1 MTSRR
6 ALGYSGA
13 PAPNRLFMSQQ
24 EHTATHRLEERFR
37 KIARLEHAETFL
49 DWDRSV
55 MMPPGGNAPR
65 ADALAELASLTHE
78 LRADPSVGAWLD
90 EAEADVEAGDAAT
103 VERASLR
110 EMRRE
115 WLDASA
121 VPSDLVRAQ
130 VFAGARCEQGWRT
143 QRLANDWHGFLDNFR
158 PVVKLAREEAAARQA
173 AAPARFKSP
182 YDALLD
188 RHCRG
193 DDQAL
198 VTRVFDALRTR
209 LPALLQEVTEKQESL
224 DALPAGHYPVAAQ
237 KALSERVMRRLGF
250 DFENGRLDTSLHPFS
265 TGVRGDQR
273 ITTRYRESEFFD
285 ALQATAHETG
295 HASYESGL
303 PIAHE
308 GLPLGQSR
316 NMCIH
321 ESQSLLFEKHL
332 MLSQVYLG
340 AVLGDIHEHL
350 PTTQNIEATQLWH
363 QATRVAPSFI
373 RVEADEI
380 GYPLHVMLRHDIES
394 ALING
399 SMEAESVPDAWEEG
413 MQSAFGLSVG
423 DEHSRGC
430 LQDIHWTD
438 GSFGY
443 FPSYTLGAVNAAQIM
458 DTIRAH
464 EPEWLARL
472 AAGDTAF
479 VRDWLAAAVWS
490 KGRLY
495 ESQELMVAATGSGTD
510 ADYLVRHLEARYLDE
525 SD

>member
-1 MTSRR
+1 MKS
-6 ALGYSGA
+6 SVQ
-13 PAPNRLFMSQQ
+13 S
-24 EHTATHRLEERFR
+24 ATHRLEERFR

-65 ADALAELASLTHE
+65 ADALAELASLSHA
-78 LRADPSVGAWLD
+78 LRAEPCIGAWLD
-90 EAEADVEAGDAAT
+90 EAEQELDANRGDQGSGRVGSGTGNGVDELTVARAGF
-103 VERASLR
+103 R

-115 WLDASA
+115 WRDATA
-121 VPSDLVRAQ
+121 VPADLVRAQ
-130 VFAGARCEQGWRT
+130 VLAGARCEQDWRT
-143 QRLANDWHGFLDNFR
+143 QRPANDWEGFLVNFR
-158 PVVKLAREEAAARQA
+158 PVVALAREEAAARQA
-173 AAPARFKSP
+173 AAPARFDTP

-193 DDQAL
+193 DDHAL
-198 VTRVFDALRTR
+198 VKRVFDALRAR
-209 LPALLQEVTEKQESL
+209 LPTLLREVSEKQGSRTSL
-224 DALPAGHYPVAAQ
+224 PTDHFPLDAQ
-237 KALSERVMRRLGF
+237 KALSEKIMSRLGF
-250 DFENGRLDTSLHPFS
+250 DFDNGRLDTSLHPFS

-303 PIAHE
+303 PAAHA

-332 MLSQVYLG
+332 MLSRACLG
-340 AVLGDIHEHL
+340 AMIADVHTHL
-350 PTTQNIEATQLWH
+350 PATRSICAEELWAH
-363 QATRVAPSFI
+363 ATRVAPSFI
-373 RVEADEI
+373 RVEADEV

-399 SMEAESVPDAWEEG
+399 DMEAESVPDAWEEG

-423 DEHSRGC
+423 DEHGKGC

-458 DTIRAH
+458 ASIRDAV
-464 EPEWLARL
+464 PDWRARL
-472 AAGDTAF
+472 ATGDTAF
-479 VRDWLAAAVWS
+479 VREWLSAAIWS
-490 KGRLY
+490 KGRLL
-495 ESQELMVAATGSGTD
+495 ESQDLMVDATGSGTD
-510 ADYLVRHLEARYLDE
+510 AEHLIRHLELRYLD
-525 SD
+525 DHD